1 MTTSEIMIKIANS
14 FKNEISDFNGLYL
27 YGSRAKQ
34 MNSILSDYD
43 VIFLSKRKL
52 LSDEKSAIYKIV
64 GKIEFEMD
72 IFIDIQILTM
82 EELLKNRF
90 FYEEVTKY
98 GQFYAAWKEAFENR
112 QGADYSIFVSFS
124 KEEVV
129 KNYNNAK
136 LFIEEVEIYILKKL
150 EKSSN

>member
-1 MTTSEIMIKIANS
+1 MSILFFHQGASGRIKNTLKSIFIFDIFEFRISIGSFILTTSEIMIKIANS

-98 GQFYAAWKEAFENR
+98 GQFYAA
-112 QGADYSIFVSFS
+112 
-124 KEEVV
+124 
-129 KNYNNAK
+129 
-136 LFIEEVEIYILKKL
+136 
-150 EKSSN
+150 